1 MFSGVCLASTMIRSI
16 KRYCFS
22 FLFSLFRKRRPVSVT
37 VKWEHNNKRKR
48 TPHKHTNNN
57 IDEVLELAYMQHAPE
72 DIK

>member
-1 MFSGVCLASTMIRSI
+1 
-16 KRYCFS
+16 
-22 FLFSLFRKRRPVSVT
+22 VSVT